1 MSKSKQRT
9 FRGAYSAAGVGAKGS
24 GDKDSIRN
32 VDIGPAQGVVR
43 NPYATKT
50 FEHLDKQSP
59 GSWDAYLAG
68 FNDPVPKS
76 AGKVVKQGEPV
87 ESRQDLSGKFDR
99 KPRKR
104 WE

>member
-1 MSKSKQRT
+1 MGKQRT
-9 FRGAYSAAGVGAKGS
+9 VTGAYSEQTFGGKGAK
-24 GDKDSIRN
+24 DKPRN
-32 VDIGPAQGVVR
+32 VDIGPAQGVVK

-68 FNDPVPKS
+68 FSGPVPKS
-76 AGKVVKQGEPV
+76 AGKVVKQGTPV
-87 ESRQDLSGKFDR
+87 ESRQDLSDKFDR